1 MPLQMKSGV
10 IKGAGA
16 VVNIDCGFIP
26 NLVFL
31 NNSRGSAETLT
42 FWDGY
47 SILGFDSGS
56 DEILPGDNMVDATG
70 GGTFTVVSVTLRTG
84 SWAGGDA
91 AGFMEI
97 VADTGTIANNNNL
110 NRVAA
115 NPPGPVREAASN
127 VATIDGSVVP
137 FDIDID
143 TEAGTPASR
152 FVVPHLGVAGT
163 TAKGFTIAAG
173 AAVSGEYVRWTAFG
187 RE

>member
-16 VVNIDCGFIP
+16 AVNIDCGFIP
-26 NLVFL
+26 NLVML
-31 NNSRGSAETLT
+31 NNARGSAETLT
-42 FWDGY
+42 VWDGY
-47 SILGFDSGS
+47 SVLGFDSGS
-56 DEILPGDNMVDATG
+56 EEILAGDMLQDASAS
-70 GGTFTVVSVTLRTG
+70 GTFEVVSVTLLTG

-97 VADTGTIANNNNL
+97 VGDTGTITNNNEL

-115 NPPGPVREAASN
+115 NPPGPVRTAASG

-143 TEAGTPASR
+143 TEVGTPASR
-152 FVVPHLGVAGT
+152 FVVPYRGVAGT

-187 RE
+187 AE